1 MPASTVNFTT
11 EDKLHVEESK
21 EIASFWESREQEQF
35 VGRSGLGLRWCAF
48 TKAEHTKAIVLVNG
62 RTETIIKYKE
72 VFFDLFKQG
81 YDVYSYDHR
90 GQGLSQRLV
99 VASDIG
105 HVVEFEHYVDDLET
119 FIEEIVIQKIYQ
131 QRFLLGHSMG
141 GAIALLYAKRKHN
154 HADALALSAPM
165 LGIALS
171 PALEKVAPLLCRFL
185 SHFQHP
191 AQYGPGQKPYS
202 SQSFE
207 NNTLTH
213 SRGRYEK
220 IQNIYERE
228 DRVKVGG
235 PSSQWIWQSMQAC
248 DRALDSADKI
258 KIPIMLLQA
267 SKDQIVDNEKMF
279 KFYKKRRE
287 CNLPIQFDILAN
299 ASHELLFEKDDIRNK
314 TLNLIIDFFNKL
326 R

>member
-1 MPASTVNFTT
+1 MASSSVNFTT
-11 EDKLHVEESK
+11 EDKFQSEESK

-48 TKAEHTKAIVLVNG
+48 TKAEHNKAIVLVNG
-62 RTETIIKYKE
+62 RTETMIKYKE

-119 FIEEIVIQKIYQ
+119 FIEEIVMQKIYQ
-131 QRFLLGHSMG
+131 HRFLLGHSMG
-141 GAIALLYAKRKHN
+141 GAIALLYAKRKNN

-171 PALEKVAPLLCRFL
+171 PALEKIAPLLCRFL

-191 AQYGPGQKPYS
+191 AKYAPGQKPYR

-207 NNTLTH
+207 NNSLTH
-213 SRGRYEK
+213 SKVRHQK
-220 IQNIYERE
+220 IQNVYEQESRA
-228 DRVKVGG
+228 KVGG

-258 KIPIMLLQA
+258 KVPILLLQA
-267 SKDQIVDNEKMF
+267 SEDQIVDNEKIS
-279 KFYKKRRE
+279 KFHNKRKDL
-287 CNLPIQFDILAN
+287 NLPCQFDILPN
-299 ASHELLFEKDDIRNK
+299 ASHELLFEKDEIRNK
-314 TLNLIIDFFNKL
+314 TLNLIIDFFNEL